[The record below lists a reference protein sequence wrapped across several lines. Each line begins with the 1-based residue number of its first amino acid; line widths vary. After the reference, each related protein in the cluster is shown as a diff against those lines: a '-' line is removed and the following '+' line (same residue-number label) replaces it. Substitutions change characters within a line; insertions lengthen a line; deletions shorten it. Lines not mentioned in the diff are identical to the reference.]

1 MVAVGLPHD
10 VTQRGNNRQKV
21 FFSDTDR
28 RLYLAP
34 PQTHSRRW
42 MGWCLMPNHV
52 HLIALPRRENSLAKA
67 LGRTHHDYVVYLNLR
82 RRQSGHLWQ
91 NRFYSTAL
99 DRAHLHAALRYVD
112 LNPVRARLIDDA
124 CAYQWSSAA
133 AHVHGVDREGLLDLE
148 WWKELCPLNDWARA
162 LKESHEVEEQDEKI
176 R

>member
-1 MVAVGLPHD
+1 M
-10 VTQRGNNRQKV
+10 
-21 FFSDTDR
+21 
-28 RLYLAP
+28 
-34 PQTHSRRW
+34 
-42 MGWCLMPNHV
+42 
-52 HLIALPRRENSLAKA
+52 
-67 LGRTHHDYVVYLNLR
+67 VYLNLR

-148 WWKELCPLNDWARA
+148 WWKELCPLNDWACA